1 MIVQKPAILIYSRNP
16 DQDYLREVCAGI
28 EEEGVL
34 YEVRQ
39 REECLD
45 ELAYLAAAESM
56 LGVGIGIDGERI
68 AMQMSRLPKGRN
80 VFELDTPRF
89 WQCRNLGANSAR
101 AVKKMPFKQLYQVA
115 GATASPRYVIT
126 LLFLKNSVFLNK
138 SSSF

>member
-1 MIVQKPAILIYSRNP
+1 MIVQKPAILIYRRNP

-101 AVKKMPFKQLYQVA
+101 AVKKMPFKQLYQKF
-115 GATASPRYVIT
+115 GDERE
-126 LLFLKNSVFLNK
+126 
-138 SSSF
+138 

>member
-1 MIVQKPAILIYSRNP
+1 MIVQKPAILIYSSNP

-34 YEVRQ
+34 YEVCQ

-89 WQCRNLGANSAR
+89 WQCRNLGTNSAR
-101 AVKKMPFKQLYQVA
+101 AVKKMPFKQLYQKF
-115 GATASPRYVIT
+115 GDERE
-126 LLFLKNSVFLNK
+126 
-138 SSSF
+138 